1 MLPCA
6 YVVHQIPGRV
16 RLRIREKCK
25 DSQYFEELR
34 RRLGSLSGVDEIR
47 INSITG
53 TILLLHSEQPY
64 AQVADQ
70 LRQLRL
76 FEITEGAESGT
87 SALARLSSALAT
99 VDKAIAGS
107 SGGSVDLRTLA
118 YIGLMAF
125 TVRQIIR
132 GQVLG
137 PALPMLWQA
146 LSLVGRIKG
155 GAGDITP
162 ELSGQ
167 GDVHGVSEDGS

>member
-6 YVVHQIPGRV
+6 YVVHQIPGRL

-25 DSQYFEELR
+25 DRQYFEELR
-34 RRLGSLSGVDEIR
+34 RRLDSLSGVDEIR

-53 TILLLHSEQPY
+53 TILLLHPEQPY

-76 FEITEGAESGT
+76 FEITEGAEPGS
-87 SALARLSSALAT
+87 SALASLSSALAT
-99 VDKAIAGS
+99 VDKALAGS
-107 SGGSVDLRTLA
+107 SGGSVDLRALA
-118 YIGLMAF
+118 YIGLMVF
-125 TVRQIIR
+125 TVRQIMR

-146 LSLVGRIKG
+146 LSLVGRING
-155 GAGDITP
+155 GVGDTP
-162 ELSGQ
+162 PESSAQ